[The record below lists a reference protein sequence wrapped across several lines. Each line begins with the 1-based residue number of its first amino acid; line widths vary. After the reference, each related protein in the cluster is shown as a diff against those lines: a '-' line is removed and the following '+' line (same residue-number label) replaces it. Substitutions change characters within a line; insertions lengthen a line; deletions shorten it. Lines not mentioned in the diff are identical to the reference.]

1 MGKNNSHSSLSNRQS
16 KKSDFEAEKRKM
28 KFLIVTLI
36 GLVASSFAAPQYGS
50 SGGSGRD
57 DLTNGNR
64 PSPNLP
70 AGCRIEYKTVYDIV
84 ENEKFETQC
93 TTKFKKQCTEKYNR
107 VCTPWT
113 ETVCKTL
120 NENICET
127 KYRDNCYEKYRD
139 IKEPYEEDVCVDK
152 DIAVCDKHWQCNNPN
167 IPISDCNDKV
177 WVDNKET
184 CQYLKRTFCEPVQK
198 YRTVKQPYQHCDN
211 ESWQDCKDVPYKKCD
226 DYARNDCKDVPY
238 QDCNQVPWQDCEEV
252 HFKVPEQVS
261 QKRPFRVCDGQAGG
275 NNDPYRY
282 SDQEIADYDFIE
294 LRTGAVDTDA
304 VDAEDKQVEEVTTKK
319 SSSAITFG

>member
-1 MGKNNSHSSLSNRQS
+1 MMGKKPLY
-16 KKSDFEAEKRKM
+16 DF
-28 KFLIVTLI
+28 LH
-36 GLVASSFAAPQYGS
+36 GLF
-50 SGGSGRD
+50 R
-57 DLTNGNR
+57 
-64 PSPNLP
+64 
-70 AGCRIEYKTVYDIV
+70 
-84 ENEKFETQC
+84 
-93 TTKFKKQCTEKYNR
+93 KQCTEKYKR

-120 NENICET
+120 YKNVCET
-127 KYRDNCYEKYRD
+127 KWKDNCYQLERD
-139 IKEPYEEDVCVDK
+139 IEEPYEEDVCVDR

-167 IPISDCNDKV
+167 LPLSDCNDKV

-184 CQYLKRTFCEPVQK
+184 CQYLKKSFCETVQK
-198 YRTVKQPYQHCDN
+198 YRTVKEPYTKCDK
-211 ESWQDCKDVPYKKCD
+211 ESWQDCNDVPYEKCD
-226 DYARNDCKDVPY
+226 DVARNNCKDVPY
-238 QDCNQVPWQDCEEV
+238 QDCNDVPYQDCKQV
-252 HFKVPEQVS
+252 HTKVPEQVS

-304 VDAEDKQVEEVTTKK
+304 VDAEDKQIEEVTTKK